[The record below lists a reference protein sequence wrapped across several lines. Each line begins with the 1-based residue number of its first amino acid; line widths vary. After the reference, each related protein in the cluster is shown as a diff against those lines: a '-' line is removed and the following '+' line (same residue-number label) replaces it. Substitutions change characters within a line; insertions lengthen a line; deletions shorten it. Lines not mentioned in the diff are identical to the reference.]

1 MRRFSLFF
9 LVAACS
15 SSAAQSAPPAAAAKK
30 YQIAVDAPKAVKT
43 GAKDSFKIV
52 LTPAP
57 GFHVNQEFPVEVS
70 IDAADVKLGKQKLAK
85 SDAKVWS
92 EREGRFEVDFQIDQ
106 AGERSFQARARFA
119 VCTEKDCWPAR
130 ETLTWKITAHP

>member
-1 MRRFSLFF
+1 MRPISLI
-9 LVAACS
+9 LVFAACS
-15 SSAAQSAPPAAAAKK
+15 SSAAQTAPAPAAVKK
-30 YQIAVDAPKAVKT
+30 YQIAALAPKTVKT

-70 IDAADVKLGKQKLAK
+70 IDAADVKLGKQKLQK
-85 SDAKVWS
+85 SDAKVWN

-106 AGERSFQARARFA
+106 AGERSFQAKARFA
-119 VCTEKDCWPAR
+119 VCTDKDCWPAR
-130 ETLTWKITAHP
+130 ETLTWKITAEP